1 MVIEKIG
8 ELMRN
13 KKAFTLVELLSILVV
28 LGLIVLVTFPNII
41 TSIQKTTG
49 KEYKRFLKDVEL
61 VAERYVEG
69 NMDKLN
75 LEEPGDV
82 EFIEL
87 GEMVD
92 AGYLNKKLI
101 NPKTE
106 KAIDLRTTV
115 LVAVLNDY
123 TKSYEY
129 TGTVA
134 SINNYAASQLK
145 VMYDGYK
152 KPIVDGDKFVWKDVI
167 GNIDGELKNF
177 SSIDDWNNNRIK
189 LDGGNKYINA
199 LGSSSVISSSSEV
212 TIEIVYEIM
221 QDHTDKQLLNTGL
234 GLSYFNLYYNNGL
247 IRSMVRDSANTADL
261 WPQTTKTSMVS
272 PNKVHTLTL
281 KISKNGSLF
290 DFNYFGNG
298 QPLLTSSK
306 TGLKNTNNND
316 FRIGNDSISG
326 ESHAYIYAFRLYNR
340 ALNNEEIEKN
350 YQIDMNRYNWRVRTN
365 EKNN

>member
-41 TSIQKTTG
+41 TSIQKTTE

-134 SINNYAASQLK
+134 SINNYVASQLK

-152 KPIVDGDKFVWKDVI
+152 
-167 GNIDGELKNF
+167 
-177 SSIDDWNNNRIK
+177 NRS
-189 LDGGNKYINA
+189 LM
-199 LGSSSVISSSSEV
+199 VIS
-212 TIEIVYEIM
+212 
-221 QDHTDKQLLNTGL
+221 
-234 GLSYFNLYYNNGL
+234 
-247 IRSMVRDSANTADL
+247 
-261 WPQTTKTSMVS
+261 
-272 PNKVHTLTL
+272 
-281 KISKNGSLF
+281 LF
-290 DFNYFGNG
+290 G
-298 QPLLTSSK
+298 K
-306 TGLKNTNNND
+306 
-316 FRIGNDSISG
+316 
-326 ESHAYIYAFRLYNR
+326 
-340 ALNNEEIEKN
+340 
-350 YQIDMNRYNWRVRTN
+350 M
-365 EKNN
+365 

>member
-41 TSIQKTTG
+41 TSIQKTTE

-134 SINNYAASQLK
+134 SINNYVASQLK

-326 ESHAYIYAFRLYNR
+326 ESHVYIYAFRLYNR